1 MSNYIYYKM
10 SNYENIEYILKKRQD
25 NINDKKM
32 WFDGLTDEEYKIYNR
47 YYIKKLRE
55 NPEKRE
61 AERKYSSEKITC
73 ECGCVVVRSYIS
85 KHIKT
90 TRHTEMLEDKKL
102 LSKDQLEKLNEI
114 LETSKYE
121 ISETTRFLNDL
132 VASKV
137 VVHKNGVFKK
147 SEDSREKT
155 ENLLSEYFNKR
166 EEDLE

>member
-1 MSNYIYYKM
+1 M

-114 LETSKYE
+114 LEAQKKAKE
-121 ISETTRFLNDL
+121 ERQQHNLNELFKRVDMKRSEQLN
-132 VASKV
+132 
-137 VVHKNGVFKK
+137 
-147 SEDSREKT
+147 T
-155 ENLLSEYFNKR
+155 NK
-166 EEDLE
+166 